1 MVRAVEHFKP
11 GDFVQVGDYFGR
23 VTERGLLHV
32 EIQSDQRDL
41 ITLPNL
47 HLVQNPV
54 KVVRASGTV
63 LSADVSLGYDV
74 DHVRVERLLCEAAG
88 TAGLSDAFVRV
99 MALGDHAVS
108 YRVSGFL
115 MDVKSLISARS
126 RLHGQVLDALH
137 GGGIEIVSPRFM
149 NQRALAPEQ
158 RFVADP
164 ALRREAPRSDG
175 ESTRP
180 EDIVFDKAESAAV
193 REQLR
198 ERHESLV
205 AARAKL
211 AEESGSVSDEA
222 ERERAARRIERLD
235 QQIERLSLALAEES
249 GVE

>member
-1 MVRAVEHFKP
+1 VFYEK
-11 GDFVQVGDYFGR
+11 GLLEVGDGCFAYLQPDGGWGWSNA
-23 VTERGLLHV
+23 GLLV
-32 EIQSDQRDL
+32 GDGQSLLIDTLFDL
-41 ITLPNL
+41 
-47 HLVQNPV
+47 
-54 KVVRASGTV
+54 
-63 LSADVSLGYDV
+63 
-74 DHVRVERLLCEAAG
+74 RLTAEMLEA
-88 TAGLSDAFVRV
+88 
-99 MALGDHAVS
+99 MAPHADHAVS

-115 MDVKSLISARS
+115 KDVKSLISARS